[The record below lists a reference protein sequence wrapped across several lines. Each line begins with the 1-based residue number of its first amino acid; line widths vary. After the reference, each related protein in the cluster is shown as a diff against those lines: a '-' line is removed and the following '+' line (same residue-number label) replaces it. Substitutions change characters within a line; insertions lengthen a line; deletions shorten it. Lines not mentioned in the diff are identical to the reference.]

1 MNNKASQTLKDNLV
15 YLILLLLF
23 LLADGYF
30 VWSQFSGASTWA
42 DYHAKE
48 TSRIIN
54 LASPGDNVTLDIH
67 KATVVAQKNGLKDFQ
82 KEIFQIDNPNNELCF
97 KLSLGRKTCYHFFN
111 DVDIINDHIELAYT
125 INRESKNVLRFNVV
139 EVQRA

>member
-1 MNNKASQTLKDNLV
+1 MNNKASQTLKDNLI
-15 YLILLLLF
+15 YLVLLLLF

-30 VWSQFSGASTWA
+30 VWSQFSGSSTWA

-67 KATVVAQKNGLKDFQ
+67 KATVVAQKNGLRDFQ
-82 KEIFQIDNPNNELCF
+82 KEIFQVDNPNNGLCF

-111 DVDIINDHIELAYT
+111 DVDIINEHIELAYT